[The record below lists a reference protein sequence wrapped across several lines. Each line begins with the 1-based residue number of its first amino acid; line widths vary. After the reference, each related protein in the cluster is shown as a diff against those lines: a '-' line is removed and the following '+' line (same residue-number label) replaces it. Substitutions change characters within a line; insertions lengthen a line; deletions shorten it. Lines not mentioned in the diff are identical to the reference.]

1 MLGMSLASLRSTPWR
16 LHTDRGYWRWALL
29 AGLWGVLLLATACQK
44 QEAVVTVQTETEA
57 NEIIAA
63 LQDRG
68 IEAKKE
74 AAGGEDQ
81 KGWRILV
88 VEDAFASGKAALAI
102 RILQE
107 LGLPRPTGTGLGE
120 DAGSGAFGGLSP
132 TAEEAKKIKQIKT
145 EIERQL
151 RQLPEVTRVS
161 VNIVLPE
168 KDIASLQPTP
178 AKASVLLVTTAAETR
193 FKEDDVRRLV
203 TGGVPNLDA
212 GNVAV
217 TIFHEPPRQV
227 QTQLA
232 DIEKRAKLNKLVTFV
247 VASIALIALGLG
259 GLLLYAKRRQA
270 ADSATAATAA
280 TAPDQSVERKQLQA

>member
-1 MLGMSLASLRSTPWR
+1 MSFGFLRPLMPVWCHGCCRTCR
-16 LHTDRGYWRWALL
+16 RWPALI
-29 AGLWGVLLLATACQK
+29 GLWCILLLTTACQK
-44 QEAVVTVQTETEA
+44 QEAIVTVPTETEA
-57 NEIIAA
+57 NEIIAV

-88 VEDAFASGKAALAI
+88 VEDAFASGKAVLAI

-120 DAGSGAFGGLSP
+120 DTGGGTFGGLSP

-151 RQLPEVTRVS
+151 RQLPDVSRVS

-168 KDIASLQPTP
+168 KDITSLQPTP

-203 TGGVPNLDA
+203 TGGVPNLEA
-212 GNVAV
+212 NNVVV
-217 TIFHEPPRQV
+217 TIFHEPPRQL

-232 DIEKRAKLNKLVTFV
+232 EIERRAKVNKIITFV
-247 VASIALIALGLG
+247 SISVALIALGLG
-259 GLLLYAKRRQA
+259 GLLFYVKRRQA
-270 ADSATAATAA
+270 TPTATE
-280 TAPDQSVERKQLQA
+280 APSVTEGGERKQLQA

>member
-1 MLGMSLASLRSTPWR
+1 M
-16 LHTDRGYWRWALL
+16 
-29 AGLWGVLLLATACQK
+29 
-44 QEAVVTVQTETEA
+44 TVQTETEA
-57 NEIIAA
+57 NEIIAV

-74 AAGGEDQ
+74 PAGGEDQ

-120 DAGSGAFGGLSP
+120 DTGGGTFGGLSP

-151 RQLPEVTRVS
+151 RQLPDVTRVS

-178 AKASVLLVTTAAETR
+178 AKASVLLVTTSAVTR
-193 FKEDDVRRLV
+193 FKEDDVRKLV
-203 TGGVPNLDA
+203 TGGVPNLNAD
-212 GNVAV
+212 NVVV
-217 TIFHEPPRQV
+217 TIFHEPPRRLEN
-227 QTQLA
+227 QLA
-232 DIEKRAKLNKLVTFV
+232 DIEKRAKVNKLVTFV
-247 VASIALIALGLG
+247 GLSIVVIVLGLG
-259 GLLLYAKRRQA
+259 GLLFYAKRRQA
-270 ADSATAATAA
+270 
-280 TAPDQSVERKQLQA
+280 TAPDSAAAPPTGGERKQLQA

>member
-1 MLGMSLASLRSTPWR
+1 MSLGFLRLLIWHPSRHQNYRHRP
-16 LHTDRGYWRWALL
+16 ALI
-29 AGLWGVLLLATACQK
+29 GLWLVLLLTAACQK
-44 QEAVVTVQTETEA
+44 QEAIVTVPTETEA
-57 NEIIAA
+57 NEIIAV

-88 VEDAFASGKAALAI
+88 IEDAFASGKAALAI

-120 DAGSGAFGGLSP
+120 DTSGGTFGGLSP

-151 RQLPEVTRVS
+151 RQLPDVARVS

-203 TGGVPNLDA
+203 TGGVPNLDSN
-212 GNVAV
+212 NVVV
-217 TIFHEPPRQV
+217 TIFHEPPRQL

-232 DIEKRAKLNKLVTFV
+232 DIEKRAKVNKLVAFV
-247 VASIALIALGLG
+247 GSSIALIALGLG
-259 GLLLYAKRRQA
+259 GLLFYVKRRQSMPA
-270 ADSATAATAA
+270 AAEAPPTDEGSA
-280 TAPDQSVERKQLQA
+280 RKQLQA

>member
-1 MLGMSLASLRSTPWR
+1 MLRSTPRPSPARRNAWR
-16 LHTDRGYWRWALL
+16 RLSLV
-29 AGLWGVLLLATACQK
+29 GLWMVLLLTTACQK
-44 QEAVVTVQTETEA
+44 QEPVVTVQTEPEA
-57 NEIIAA
+57 NEIIAV

-74 AAGGEDQ
+74 PAGGEDQ

-88 VEDAFASGKAALAI
+88 IEDAFASGKAALAI

-120 DAGSGAFGGLSP
+120 DTGGGTFGGLSP

-151 RQLPEVTRVS
+151 RQLPDVARVS

-178 AKASVLLVTTAAETR
+178 AKASVLLVTTSAETR
-193 FKEDDVRRLV
+193 FKEDDVKRLV

-212 GNVAV
+212 NNVVV
-217 TIFHEPPRQV
+217 TIFSEPPRQLEA
-227 QTQLA
+227 QLA
-232 DIEKRAKLNKLVTFV
+232 DIEKRAKINKLVTLVGVSIV
-247 VASIALIALGLG
+247 VTVLGLG
-259 GLLLYAKRRQA
+259 GFLFYAKRRQA
-270 ADSATAATAA
+270 AAGTTNAAPAPAA
-280 TAPDQSVERKQLQA
+280 SGERKQLQA

>member
-1 MLGMSLASLRSTPWR
+1 MSFPVLRSPSWLNHYR
-16 LHTDRGYWRWALL
+16 QRGWRWLPLAVLWCALL
-29 AGLWGVLLLATACQK
+29 LTAACQK
-44 QEAVVTVQTETEA
+44 QEAVVTVPTETEA

-74 AAGGEDQ
+74 PAGGEDQ

-120 DAGSGAFGGLSP
+120 DTGGGTFGGLSP

-151 RQLPEVTRVS
+151 RQLPDVARVS

-178 AKASVLLVTTAAETR
+178 AKASVLLVTTAADTR

-212 GNVAV
+212 NNVVV
-217 TIFHEPPRQV
+217 TIFHEPPRQL
-227 QTQLA
+227 QTQLS
-232 DIEKRAKLNKLVTFV
+232 DIEKRARINKLVTV
-247 VASIALIALGLG
+247 VGVSVGLIILGLG
-259 GLLLYAKRRQA
+259 GLLFYARRRQ
-270 ADSATAATAA
+270 SAPAEAEG
-280 TAPDQSVERKQLQA
+280 APAEGSERKQLQA

>member
-1 MLGMSLASLRSTPWR
+1 M
-16 LHTDRGYWRWALL
+16 
-29 AGLWGVLLLATACQK
+29 
-44 QEAVVTVQTETEA
+44 TVQTETEA
-57 NEIIAA
+57 NEIIAV

-74 AAGGEDQ
+74 PAGGEDQ

-88 VEDAFASGKAALAI
+88 IEDAFASGKAALAI

-120 DAGSGAFGGLSP
+120 DTSGGTFGGLSP

-151 RQLPEVTRVS
+151 RQLPDVARVS

-178 AKASVLLVTTAAETR
+178 AKASVLLVATSAETR
-193 FKEDDVRRLV
+193 FKEDDVRKLV
-203 TGGVPNLDA
+203 TGGVPNLEPN
-212 GNVAV
+212 NVVV
-217 TIFHEPPRQV
+217 TIFHEPPRQMEA
-227 QTQLA
+227 QLA
-232 DIEKRAKLNKLVTFV
+232 EIEKRAKINKLITFV
-247 VASIALIALGLG
+247 GLSGVVIVLGLG
-259 GLLLYAKRRQA
+259 GLLFYAKRRQA
-270 ADSATAATAA
+270 TQVSTEAAPQAA
-280 TAPDQSVERKQLQA
+280 GGSERKQLQA

>member
-1 MLGMSLASLRSTPWR
+1 MPLASLRSTSWR
-16 LHTDRGYWRWALL
+16 PYIHRGYWRWLFL
-29 AGLWGVLLLATACQK
+29 ASLWGVLLLTAACQK
-44 QEAVVTVQTETEA
+44 QEAVVTVPTETEA

-120 DAGSGAFGGLSP
+120 DTGGGAFGGLSP

-151 RQLPEVTRVS
+151 RQLPDVARVS

-178 AKASVLLVTTAAETR
+178 AKASVLLVTTSAETR

-212 GNVAV
+212 GNVVV
-217 TIFHEPPRQV
+217 TIFHEPPRQL

-232 DIEKRAKLNKLVTFV
+232 DIEKRAKLNKLVTFFG
-247 VASIALIALGLG
+247 ASIALIALGLG
-259 GLLLYAKRRQA
+259 GLLFYAKRRQA
-270 ADSATAATAA
+270 PAAAA
-280 TAPDQSVERKQLQA
+280 GEAALDKGVEHKQLQA